1 MPRDNAVWLEDLR
14 SGDARQAEAL
24 EDLRARI
31 VRTLPLALNRWLPA
45 DDPRLLALSDEVA
58 QETLVRV
65 LARLDSFQGRSRFT
79 TWVNAIAVH
88 LALSELRRRRWRDI
102 SLETLLDDAG
112 QGDLGSGMRLAD
124 PERSAVQRDLLR
136 RLEVI
141 LQEELTERQW
151 TAMRALLKGMPMEEV
166 AQRMG
171 MKRNALYKLIFDAR
185 LRLKRRMAREGLS
198 PAEMMAAFEAE

>member
-1 MPRDNAVWLEDLR
+1 MPRDNAIWLEDLR
-14 SGDARQAEAL
+14 SGDPRQAEAL
-24 EDLRARI
+24 EDLRAKI

-45 DDPRLLALSDEVA
+45 DDPRLLALTDEVA

-112 QGDLGSGMRLAD
+112 QGDLGNGARLAD
-124 PERSAVQRDLLR
+124 PERGAVQRDLLR

>member
-1 MPRDNAVWLEDLR
+1 MPRDNAIWLEDLR

-45 DDPRLLALSDEVA
+45 DDPRLLALTDEVA

-112 QGDLGSGMRLAD
+112 QGDLGNGARLAD
-124 PERSAVQRDLLR
+124 PERGAVQRDLLR

>member
-1 MPRDNAVWLEDLR
+1 MPRDNAIWLEDLR

-24 EDLRARI
+24 EDLRAKI

-45 DDPRLLALSDEVA
+45 DDPRLLALTDEVA

-112 QGDLGSGMRLAD
+112 QGDLGNGARLAD
-124 PERSAVQRDLLR
+124 PERGAVQRDLLR

>member
-171 MKRNALYKLIFDAR
+171 MKRNALYKLMFDAR

>member
-1 MPRDNAVWLEDLR
+1 MPRDNATWLEDLR
-14 SGDARQAEAL
+14 SGDVRQAEAL
-24 EDLRARI
+24 DDLRARI

-45 DDPRLLALSDEVA
+45 DDPRLLALTDEVA

-112 QGDLGSGMRLAD
+112 QGDLGNGARLAD
-124 PERSAVQRDLLR
+124 PERTAVQRDLLR